1 MRTNDWANGYCPY
14 MNVDISLQSQDDNQ
28 ATYSYT
34 VKYCTTSGG
43 AAYTNGN
50 ARAWSFS
57 ADGRTIAN
65 GAIVINGKTTF
76 DVANGKFSI
85 SKGQNGRNFD
95 VSVTM
100 AMDVT
105 WAGVYA
111 ASASGSGTVW
121 IDARPYHEHGNPSFS
136 TPKTTVHYGETV
148 KLSWGKS
155 ETQGNANFDH
165 FELWQGST
173 KLYSGSNT
181 SYTVK
186 PSDVTGAKGG
196 AATYVLKEI
205 HEWYGGYPSKESSV
219 SIKVQSGVVTMY
231 DSNGAKHV
239 GLVTMYDS
247 NGVKHYVLITAYD
260 KDGKAHNVV

>member
-1 MRTNDWANGYCPY
+1 MRTADWANGYCPY
-14 MNVDISLQSQDDNQ
+14 MNVDISLASQDNNQ
-28 ATYSYT
+28 ATYSYA

-50 ARAWSFS
+50 NRAWSFS
-57 ADGRTIAN
+57 ADGKVIASGSIN
-65 GAIVINGKTTF
+65 INGRTTF
-76 DVANGKFSI
+76 DVASGTFSI
-85 SKGQNGRNFD
+85 SKSQSSRDFG

-100 AMDVT
+100 EMDVT

-111 ASASGSGTVW
+111 ASANGSGTIH
-121 IDARPYHEHGNPSFS
+121 IDARQYYAHGKPSFS
-136 TPKTTVHYGETV
+136 ASKTTVHYGESI

-173 KLYSGSNT
+173 KLYNGSNT

-196 AATYVLKEI
+196 TAKYVLKEI
-205 HEWYGGYPSKESSV
+205 HEWYGELKTTEASV

-231 DSNGAKHV
+231 DLNGVKHV
-239 GLVTMYDS
+239 GLVTVYDS
-247 NGVKHYVLITAYD
+247 KGVKHYVLITAYD